1 MHARATL
8 FFFCF
13 LVVSRRGTTLSLSL
27 YHRYQLDTP
36 PIHHMTNTMDD
47 AAAKAARKL
56 ERKAAKKA
64 AKRAAAAAAFLADTP
79 SAAPASKKA
88 KKASSDDAPSP
99 SKADNKAA
107 KAAAKAAAAAG
118 AASLAKANAEAAAA
132 VFPTGGG
139 AVRPRPAVGD
149 TAAAAAGRP
158 LTFPPYTPHAD
169 VLAMTDAVVDA
180 WRAERRIA
188 VLGASGP
195 AARPCTAF
203 SHAPFS
209 PALAAACAAF
219 ASPSPVQAQAWPL
232 LLAGRD
238 VIGIAAT
245 GSGKT
250 LAFGLP
256 ALAHA
261 AAQGGPKAS
270 PRCPRVLVL
279 APTRELACQIAD
291 VLAAAG
297 ARAGQTVAL
306 AHGGVPKGPQ
316 VAALRAGAAALVGT
330 PGRLQDLAEGH
341 PASAPLVLSSVSF
354 LVLDEADRMLDLG
367 FEPAVRALAGG
378 TRADRQTAMF
388 SATWPPAVR
397 ALAADF
403 LASPARVTVGS
414 ADLAASHSVAQT
426 VEVIDPAARDGRLL
440 ALMSEFKAKGL
451 ADKVIVF
458 VLYKKE
464 APRVEALLK
473 RKGWAAAA
481 VHGDAAQSARTAAVD
496 AFRAG
501 QLEVLVATDVAA
513 RGLDIPAVSA
523 VINYSFPLT
532 TEDYVH
538 RIGRTGR
545 AGATGVAH
553 TFFSGASDRPRAGE
567 LINVLREAGQPVPAA
582 LMKFGTTVKRKESKL
597 YGAHYREVE
606 DGAKTATKVT
616 FDSDEE

>member
-1 MHARATL
+1 M
-8 FFFCF
+8 
-13 LVVSRRGTTLSLSL
+13 TT
-27 YHRYQLDTP
+27 TV
-36 PIHHMTNTMDD
+36 D
-47 AAAKAARKL
+47 ASVDKVARKA
-56 ERKAAKKA
+56 EKKAAKKA
-64 AKRAAAAAAFLADTP
+64 AKRAAAADAAAACGDGLAAGGP
-79 SAAPASKKA
+79 PKKA
-88 KKASSDDAPSP
+88 KTEAAPDAEVRP
-99 SKADNKAA
+99 SKADRKAA
-107 KAAAKAAAAAG
+107 KKAARQAAAAG
-118 AASLAKANAEAAAA
+118 AASLAAANAEAAAA
-132 VFPTGGG
+132 VVTVQG
-139 AVRPRPAVGD
+139 AAAAGTASATRPRPAVGD
-149 TAAAAAGRP
+149 AAAAAAGRT
-158 LTFPPYTPHAD
+158 LIFPPYITHPD
-169 VLAMTDAVVDA
+169 VLAMSDDAVAA

-188 VLGASGP
+188 VLGSDGP

-203 SHAPFS
+203 AHAAFS
-209 PALAAACAAF
+209 PALAAATAGFAA
-219 ASPSPVQAQAWPL
+219 PSPVQAQAWPL

-261 AAQGGPKAS
+261 AAQGGAKAA

-291 VLAAAG
+291 VLADAG

-316 VAALRAGAAALVGT
+316 VAALRAGAAAVVGT
-330 PGRLQDLAEGH
+330 PGRLQDLAEGG
-341 PASAPLVLSSVSF
+341 PSAPLLLSSVSF

-388 SATWPPAVR
+388 SATWPAGVR

-403 LASPARVTVGS
+403 LGSPARVTVGS

-426 VEVIDPAARDGRLL
+426 VEVLDPAARDGRLL
-440 ALMSEFKAKGL
+440 ALMAEFKKKGL
-451 ADKVIVF
+451 AERVIVF

-473 RKGWAAAA
+473 RAGWAAAA

-501 QLEVLVATDVAA
+501 RLGVLVATDVAA

-523 VINYSFPLT
+523 VVNYSFPLT

-545 AGATGVAH
+545 AGASGVAH

-582 LMKFGTTVKRKESKL
+582 LLKFGTTVKRKESKL

-606 DGAKTATKVT
+606 DGGKMTATKVK
-616 FDSDEE
+616 FDSDDE

>member
-1 MHARATL
+1 MTSTL
-8 FFFCF
+8 D
-13 LVVSRRGTTLSLSL
+13 VESAV
-27 YHRYQLDTP
+27 
-36 PIHHMTNTMDD
+36 
-47 AAAKAARKL
+47 AKAARK
-56 ERKAAKKA
+56 EHKAAKK
-64 AKRAAAAAAFLADTP
+64 AKRAAAAAAAAASQLAAEPVPTP
-79 SAAPASKKA
+79 AKEAKAAPSG
-88 KKASSDDAPSP
+88 DAAPT
-99 SKADNKAA
+99 SKADRKAA

-118 AASLAKANAEAAAA
+118 AASLAKANAQAAAAA
-132 VFPTGGG
+132 VVDAPAG
-139 AVRPRPAVGD
+139 AGAARPRPAVGD
-149 TAAAAAGRP
+149 AAAAAAGRP
-158 LTFPPYTPHAD
+158 LVFPPYTPHPD
-169 VLAMTDAVVDA
+169 VLAMTDAAVDA
-180 WRAERRIA
+180 WRGERRIA
-188 VLGASGP
+188 VLGAAGP

-203 SHAPFS
+203 AHARFS
-209 PALAAACAAF
+209 PALAAATADF

-261 AAQGGPKAS
+261 ASQGGARAA
-270 PRCPRVLVL
+270 PRAPRVLVL

-316 VAALRAGAAALVGT
+316 VAALRAGAAAIVGT
-330 PGRLQDLAEGH
+330 PGRLQDLAEGA
-341 PASAPLVLSSVSF
+341 PATAPLLLSSVSF

-403 LASPARVTVGS
+403 LASPARVKVGS

-440 ALMSEFKAKGL
+440 ALLGELKAKGL

-464 APRVEALLK
+464 APRVEALLQ
-473 RKGWAAAA
+473 RRGWAAAA

-501 QLEVLVATDVAA
+501 SLQVLVATDVAA

-545 AGATGVAH
+545 AGATGIAH
-553 TFFSGASDRPRAGE
+553 TFFSGVSDRPRAGE

-582 LMKFGTTVKRKESKL
+582 LLKFGTTVKRKESKL

-606 DGAKTATKVT
+606 DGAKAVATKVK
-616 FDSDEE
+616 FDSDDE